1 MGDTKK
7 ADGAAPPA
15 SARWEW
21 SDLRVF
27 LHVAEA
33 QSLSRA
39 AKSLGLSQPTV
50 TQRVQVFE
58 DRLKTRL
65 FVRSAQGVSLTE
77 AGVKILEQA
86 RAMER
91 AALTVDRLVRAR
103 DTVPEGRVKLAAPD
117 GIAGF
122 WIAPRLPDFFR
133 LNPDITLSI
142 DAGFWPDDPV
152 RDELDVSL
160 QYDTTNLGEFV
171 VQPVATLHYAP
182 FATRRYLE
190 LYGVPKSLADLLRHR
205 VIAHS
210 AVRFQPDTWD
220 EKMSAVRTL
229 ADSALDTNCSAT
241 IIMAAQAGA
250 AIAQLPTC
258 AVRFMP
264 DLVMLSEVPIASPKL
279 YLVYRADVG
288 RVVRVRRVIDW
299 IKSIFDAEENPWF
312 RSEFVHPREFGPA
325 GVVACALSEQSLEA
339 ARADDP
345 CRQISRSEAEG
356 QGRG

>member
-1 MGDTKK
+1 MGGRKK
-7 ADGAAPPA
+7 TDNAAPA
-15 SARWEW
+15 SARWDW

-33 QSLSRA
+33 QSLSGA
-39 AKSLGLSQPTV
+39 AKSLGVSQPTV
-50 TQRVQVFE
+50 TQRMQAFE

-77 AGVKILEQA
+77 AGAKILEQA
-86 RAMER
+86 RSMER
-91 AALTVDRLVRAR
+91 VAQSVDRLVRER

-122 WIAPRLPDFFR
+122 WIAPRLPEFFR

-171 VQPVATLHYAP
+171 VQPIATLHYAP

-190 LYGVPKSLADLLRHR
+190 LYGTPKSLADLLRHR

-220 EKMSAVRTL
+220 PKMSAVRTL

-288 RVVRVRRVIDW
+288 RIVRVRRVIDW
-299 IKSIFDAEENPWF
+299 IKTMFDSQENPWF
-312 RSEFVHPREFGPA
+312 RSEFIHPREFAPPGFTP
-325 GVVACALSEQSLEA
+325 CALGERALGDDADGAQI
-339 ARADDP
+339 ARGKTT
-345 CRQISRSEAEG
+345 S
-356 QGRG
+356 